1 MPYITEIKK
10 EGDLNIAMQTFAA
23 TCQANSAALG
33 LTPPNIVEING
44 MSTNFTGSLTGLATS
59 KAATKLAQQN
69 KDTTLKASKA
79 TLSKWAKTFRANP
92 AVSDALLDQLQL
104 PHHKTPG
111 TKTPPTT
118 PTDLVGDADIQ
129 GLVSL
134 KWRANGNR
142 SGTQYVVESQPGP
155 DAEWAIIGSTT
166 KTKTTFQ
173 AVAGN
178 YIAFRVTARRDD
190 QDSQPTLPIVLWSN
204 GAPQAGLSVAA

>member
-23 TCQANSAALG
+23 TCTANTGPLG
-33 LTPPNIVEING
+33 LTPANILEING
-44 MSTNFTGSLTGLATS
+44 MSTNFATSLTTLATS
-59 KAATKLAQQN
+59 KAATKQAQQA
-69 KDTTLKASKA
+69 KDTTLKASRA

-118 PTDLVGDADIQ
+118 PLDLVANADIQ

-134 KWRANGNR
+134 KWKANGNR
-142 SGTQYVVESQPGP
+142 GGTQYVVEAQPGP
-155 DAEWAIIGSTT
+155 DDAWSIIGSTT
-166 KTKTTFQ
+166 KSKTTFQ

-190 QDSQPTLPIVLWSN
+190 QDSQPTLPVVLWSN
-204 GAPQAGLSVAA
+204 GSQQPGLTIAA